1 MAVYARDGF
10 RCVWCQRKV
19 KPGTNDRQRRASLD
33 HWVPVSYGGHHG
45 ADNLL
50 TCCIPCNSSRGDS
63 HPEDWAE
70 SCNWDGVV
78 WTRIQAALS
87 APLNR
92 ALGRTLWAARR
103 RNPKRP
109 SWPEFRHHD

>member
-1 MAVYARDGF
+1 MAIYARDGF
-10 RCVWCQRKV
+10 RGVWCQRKV

-50 TCCIPCNSSRGDS
+50 TSCIPCNSSRGDS

-70 SCNWDGVV
+70 SCNWNPTT
-78 WTRIQAALS
+78 WARIQAALA